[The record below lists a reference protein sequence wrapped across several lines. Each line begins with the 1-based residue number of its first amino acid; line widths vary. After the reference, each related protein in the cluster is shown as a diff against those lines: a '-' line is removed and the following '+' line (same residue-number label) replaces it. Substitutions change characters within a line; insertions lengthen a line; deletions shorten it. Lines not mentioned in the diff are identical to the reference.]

1 MLQHN
6 SRIVTTIEQAII
18 TTTLRRLLAAT
29 SYNQEIFTFNLSLSS
44 DNPKERCNKKA
55 IKDAS
60 RQWKNRLFRVALA
73 DLYNKFGYHCG
84 RLPDGIFNG

>member
-1 MLQHN
+1 M
-6 SRIVTTIEQAII
+6 
-18 TTTLRRLLAAT
+18 
-29 SYNQEIFTFNLSLSS
+29 
-44 DNPKERCNKKA
+44 DNPKERCNKRA